1 MLITIG
7 GDKMPKRDGTGPMGQ
22 GSMTGRGLGICTGAN
37 AGGYGI
43 GLGRG
48 RGFGIG
54 LGFRC
59 NRDFGGNFIG
69 QYPGLTD
76 KELLTEQKNF
86 LQKRLDAISKQL
98 ENLSE
103 DTK

>member
-22 GSMTGRGLGICTGAN
+22 GSMTGKGLGICRGTN

-43 GLGRG
+43 GFG

-54 LGFRC
+54 LG
-59 NRDFGGNFIG
+59 
-69 QYPGLTD
+69 LAD
-76 KELLTEQKNF
+76 KEFLTEQKNF